1 MTYQERIHDLRED
14 NDFTQNTVATYLG
27 IAQTTY
33 SQYEFG
39 KRSLPIE
46 LVIELCKFYNVSAD
60 YLLGLTNKKKPFP
73 KD

>member
-1 MTYQERIHDLRED
+1 MNVHERIRGLRED

-27 IAQTTY
+27 IAQNTY
-33 SQYEFG
+33 SQYETG
-39 KRSLPIE
+39 KRLLSIE
-46 LVIELCKFYNVSAD
+46 YAIALCKFYNVSAD

>member
-27 IAQTTY
+27 IEQTTY
-33 SQYEFG
+33 SQYELG